1 MAVDIV
7 PELLRLLRE
16 RFGDGIADS
25 KEVKR
30 ITERI
35 TNGTATLADVH
46 DYSIATGESLSQ
58 ALREILIPERLPDGR
73 IYWNIADR
81 TIRPLIE
88 QEYSLVNET
97 AEQIQ
102 TIVNESDGIRLE
114 AVRAEFPQGRI
125 HGFLDKLVTDEINQF
140 RWLLEPVINISESFS
155 DDYMMANA
163 DARYKA
169 GLKVSIIRE
178 TESAGTRSSHGH
190 KYFIPCDWCS
200 RLAGEYAYPG
210 VPPAVFQRHESCR
223 CRVTYKNER
232 QRQNVWSKEI
242 WQTATPEQRLSQL
255 RESNE

>member
-16 RFGDGIADS
+16 RFGDGVANDR
-25 KEVKR
+25 EVKR
-30 ITERI
+30 IVEKI
-35 TNGTATLADVH
+35 ANGTAKLSDVH
-46 DYSIATGESLSQ
+46 DYSIATGETLSK
-58 ALREILIPERLPDGR
+58 ALSEIMTPDRLPDGR

-81 TIRPLIE
+81 TIKPLIE
-88 QEYSLVNET
+88 QEYSLVNEI

-102 TIVNESDGIRLE
+102 EIVNESDGIRLE
-114 AVRAEFPQGRI
+114 AVRAEFPEGRI
-125 HGFLDKLVTDEINQF
+125 KGYLDKLVGDEIDQF

-163 DARYKA
+163 DARYKT

-223 CRVTYKNER
+223 CKVTYKNER